1 MATETEAESKDD
13 LPKIWKKEI
22 PTLTAKYCFLIIK
35 HWIRMFTINTL
46 LGDDVLMLL
55 SRFTGLKRAP
65 YKSSFSPL
73 FAGRYIKTFELH
85 EYKPQI
91 TNELKQSKRY
101 CTRASGYGV
110 ARMIDP
116 LPHGTITEF
125 TIDSIRP
132 LVGVMGEISKCYELI
147 PEKGCALSHVRFEN
161 DYPKLYG
168 FYGMSCGFGMTQQG
182 FGGNY
187 NITSNQYGF
196 LSCGGKI
203 DRWGDFCPETRK
215 KWAIGTGTERKAG
228 YTGRL
233 NDYNNPY
240 PGGEVVVRV
249 NLIDYLVSF
258 WHKKSNNFI
267 ALMNKTRA
275 TSAPVSANRGFSYGP
290 NGFTFSYGRTDVEYL
305 NCPVVIELPHNPD
318 ANWYP
323 AVFLTEV
330 NRSTGCTFT
339 RDDTEE
345 ILFTFETESA
355 DTDKEAKVTGIRE
368 DKIRHKVNKPNTQA
382 DSNGIMTGVKNPG
395 KRKDNVKHN
404 EIHVRQPCTDSLEKK
419 HRKAVVIKDP
429 LVALQALNIKSSG
442 AEIFRVT
449 LKLTEDQLIQEFV
462 KRSKKYNR
470 SEGKLGLA
478 RKLVDVLMQEFKNT
492 NDQ

>member
-73 FAGRYIKTFELH
+73 FAGRNIKTFEC
-85 EYKPQI
+85 KPQI
-91 TNELKQSKRY
+91 TNDIKQYYAK
-101 CTRASGYGV
+101 ASGYGV

-132 LVGVMGEISKCYELI
+132 LVGVMGEISKCYEQI
-147 PEKGCALSHVRFEN
+147 PDEGRHLSKVRFED

-168 FYGMSCGFGMTQQG
+168 FYGMSCGYGLPQQG

-187 NITSNQYGF
+187 NITTNKYGF
-196 LSCGGKI
+196 LSCGGKV
-203 DRWGDFCPETRK
+203 DRWGDSSPETRK
-215 KWAIGTGTERKAG
+215 KWAIGAGTDRKAR
-228 YTGRL
+228 YTFGL
-233 NDYNNPY
+233 NDYNDPWQ
-240 PGGEVVVRV
+240 GIWGEVVVRV

-258 WHKKSNNFI
+258 WDKKSNNFI
-267 ALMNKTRA
+267 ALRNEDHITRA
-275 TSAPVSANRGFSYGP
+275 SNPHASRFGWNSSHY
-290 NGFTFSYGRTDVEYL
+290 TDVEYL
-305 NCPVVIELPHNPD
+305 NCPVVIELPRNPK

-330 NRSTGCTFT
+330 NASTGCTHT
-339 RDDTEE
+339 REDGVN
-345 ILFTFETESA
+345 ILFTFEGESA
-355 DTDKEAKVTGIRE
+355 RE
-368 DKIRHKVNKPNTQA
+368 DKRNSQSQTG
-382 DSNGIMTGVKNPG
+382 DGNGIVKASQSKHSAAVKNTG
-395 KRKDNVKHN
+395 KDNANHN
-404 EIHVRQPCTDSLEKK
+404 EIHDRRTCTDSVKKK
-419 HRKAVVIKDP
+419 HRKGVVIKDP
-429 LVALQALNIKSSG
+429 LVALLALNSKSSG

-462 KRSKKYNR
+462 KRSKKYNK
-470 SEGKLGLA
+470 SEGKIGLA
-478 RKLVDVLMQEFKNT
+478 RKLVDILIQEFKNT
-492 NDQ
+492 NYQ